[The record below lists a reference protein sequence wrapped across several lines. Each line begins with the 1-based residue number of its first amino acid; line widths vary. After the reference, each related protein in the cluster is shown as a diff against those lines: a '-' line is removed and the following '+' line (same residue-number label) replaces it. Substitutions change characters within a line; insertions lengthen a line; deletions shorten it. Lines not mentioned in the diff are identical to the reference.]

1 LADQFSAGA
10 NAVARFRICRHSYRN
25 SGGSYMK
32 STKSMGGGKTTSGI
46 SQHKLMAMGKGPAAP
61 KKGSGSSKSK

>member
-1 LADQFSAGA
+1 
-10 NAVARFRICRHSYRN
+10 
-25 SGGSYMK
+25 MK
-32 STKSMGGGKTTSGI
+32 STKSMGGGKSTSGI

>member
-1 LADQFSAGA
+1 
-10 NAVARFRICRHSYRN
+10 
-25 SGGSYMK
+25 MK

-61 KKGSGSSKSK
+61 KSSGSSKSK